1 MREEKLQNWYCIFI
15 YSILLVT
22 VISTHYSFDFNKK
35 EEASPVVFNTLLEI
49 PVIPVFSQDMKPSV
63 SQKKIRIAIVD
74 TGVDFS
80 HPLLFPFKAPNQQEY
95 NTTDTHGHGTHV
107 AGIIAYHLNQVF
119 GYQAS
124 SLFEI
129 ASFRYNTEYFF
140 NIDSYNAAL
149 LEAYYWSPDF
159 VNISSSG
166 NLSHPL
172 EKLIMDGFRLN
183 NVKIIVAAGNN
194 ASALAEYPCGYIE
207 VYCVGNLQK
216 DFSLNPSSNYGPFL
230 SHYALGTDIL
240 SSLPNKQLGW
250 WSGTSQAAPLVT
262 AALASKEFS
271 NFSSFYFSDKV
282 FINIKSSKKPNPLAF
297 QKNLPYSLN
306 PASTNSLTTSSK

>member
-1 MREEKLQNWYCIFI
+1 MKEEKLQTWYCVFI
-15 YSILLVT
+15 YTILLFTIVKT
-22 VISTHYSFDFNKK
+22 QSPFETEKTEQISPTFYNS
-35 EEASPVVFNTLLEI
+35 LLEI
-49 PVIPVFSQDMKPSV
+49 PVIPVFSQDMKPAV
-63 SQKKIRIAIVD
+63 SKKKIRIAIVD

-80 HPLLFPFKAPNQQEY
+80 HPLLYSFKAPNQNEY

-119 GYQAS
+119 GYRAS

-129 ASFRYNTEYFF
+129 ASFKYNSDFF
-140 NIDSYNAAL
+140 SNIDSYNAAL
-149 LEAYYWSPDF
+149 LEAYTWSPDF

-166 NLSHPL
+166 NMSHPL
-172 EKLIMDGFRLN
+172 EKLIMDGFRLK
-183 NVKIIVAAGNN
+183 NVKVIVAAGNN
-194 ASALAEYPCGYIE
+194 GSALAEYPCGYIE
-207 VYCVGNLQK
+207 VYCVGNLEK
-216 DFSLNPSSNYGPFL
+216 DFTLSPSSNYGPFL

-240 SSLPNKQLGW
+240 SSLPNHQLGW

-271 NFSSFYFSDKV
+271 DFSSFYFSDKV

-306 PASTNSLTTSSK
+306 PASSNSLTTTSR